1 MRLIWALPLLL
12 CAGWTLHVQT
22 QNVTNPAT
30 PAKRLLSA
38 RTAYLMASGAK
49 TPPATTSGQF
59 AENLDSKALALE
71 ELSKAMHKWRRF
83 EIVNDV
89 SKADIVM
96 LVLEWEDHHRF
107 GNTIVCRDQLFIF
120 TGGTLPSVQ
129 SQPLWRGD
137 AEKWGKW
144 GKCSGAGEPVK
155 ELRKE
160 IDALDKG
167 SG

>member
-1 MRLIWALPLLL
+1 
-12 CAGWTLHVQT
+12 
-22 QNVTNPAT
+22 
-30 PAKRLLSA
+30 
-38 RTAYLMASGAK
+38 
-49 TPPATTSGQF
+49 
-59 AENLDSKALALE
+59 
-71 ELSKAMHKWRRF
+71 
-83 EIVNDV
+83 V

-120 TGGTLPSVQ
+120 TGGTLPSIQ
-129 SQPLWRGD
+129 SEPLWRGD

-144 GKCSGAGEPVK
+144 GKCSGAGEPLK

-167 SG
+167 SP